1 MAVTNVAI
9 PSGSV
14 KLFEGAIALLKEWG
28 WGPYLVLKPDWK
40 KRSNGHRQP
49 QVQSAIMIHHTGG
62 AATSTDY
69 LLNPTDRPKLKLLAN
84 THVRQHAKQ
93 IVILAAGP
101 ASHAG
106 NGTKANYDKAVA
118 GRAPLTANMVPKRP
132 DGTFSANRYT
142 VGVEVDGVGGANEW
156 NAWTRQAVIA
166 VATAF
171 NIAGGWAEGGKTP
184 RALAH
189 KEFTVRKPGDPY
201 MNMGAFRA
209 AVKSAIVTGKVSPF
223 GTPPVDTPP
232 VLGDRV
238 LSKDGI
244 DSGPDVAELA
254 ALLTAQGYDVGKPLD
269 SFGPM
274 MDKAVRDFQ
283 TKAGLEV
290 DGKVGP
296 LTVAALKG
304 ETLPEP
310 QPEPELPDPPTVPT
324 PDEGTEEPSEPPVEP
339 PVTPEPE
346 PPAPTP
352 EPPKPPTGPSLPA
365 GAVIIVAGS
374 ANKPGGGQSGKQK
387 RRLDVAL
394 KYLNANPSSKIVVT
408 GGVKPGRGS
417 KSEAEEA
424 RLYLVGK
431 GIASSRIIK
440 EGTSGSTYGNFVNGL
455 PFAKKAGAKSIFII
469 SDFSHMRR
477 CVSLAYAANKR
488 QGTGLPI
495 SGVDWYKDGDRQDA
509 TVSQAAQQARVA
521 WSGMTEELVRR
532 LDSRWK
538 ITSARMIRR
547 GDRGEDVKALQKKIG
562 VTADG
567 IFGPNTEKAVKAF
580 QKKNGLT
587 ADGIVG
593 PKTQTALNK

>member
-1 MAVTNVAI
+1 MTVTNVAI

-118 GRAPLTANMVPKRP
+118 GTAPLTANMVPKRP

-232 VLGDRV
+232 
-238 LSKDGI
+238 
-244 DSGPDVAELA
+244 
-254 ALLTAQGYDVGKPLD
+254 
-269 SFGPM
+269 
-274 MDKAVRDFQ
+274 
-283 TKAGLEV
+283 
-290 DGKVGP
+290 
-296 LTVAALKG
+296 
-304 ETLPEP
+304 
-310 QPEPELPDPPTVPT
+310 TVPT

-346 PPAPTP
+346 
-352 EPPKPPTGPSLPA
+352 PPTGPSLPA

-521 WSGMTEELVRR
+521 WSGMTEELVRG